1 MVLSANKNHFCNFSR
16 NCRISFL
23 SHSAFLFFFSF
34 SRKSL
39 RNKKENFCICQ
50 PYSELILIFRSIP
63 PEMAKQMNRTV
74 VDRIQIYKD
83 IHQLIIF
90 MSSDHAAESG
100 KEKEKARPEVQT
112 IIENFFGGRLQI
124 TVRCHSCSKDS
135 VREDYFTHLG

>member
-1 MVLSANKNHFCNFSR
+1 MG
-16 NCRISFL
+16 
-23 SHSAFLFFFSF
+23 
-34 SRKSL
+34 
-39 RNKKENFCICQ
+39 
-50 PYSELILIFRSIP
+50 
-63 PEMAKQMNRTV
+63 KQMNPTV
-74 VDRIQIYKD
+74 VDRIQIYKN

-90 MSSDHAAESG
+90 MSSEHAAESG

>member
-1 MVLSANKNHFCNFSR
+1 
-16 NCRISFL
+16 
-23 SHSAFLFFFSF
+23 
-34 SRKSL
+34 
-39 RNKKENFCICQ
+39 
-50 PYSELILIFRSIP
+50 
-63 PEMAKQMNRTV
+63 
-74 VDRIQIYKD
+74 
-83 IHQLIIF
+83 